1 MKLQCRAVLKG
12 MEKRKQG
19 KHAERHDEGRVGFFV
34 EWLDKT
40 FLSKDANEMRSCR
53 VWLFGDYSPRKRK

>member
-1 MKLQCRAVLKG
+1 

-19 KHAERHDEGRVGFFV
+19 KQTGRRDEGRVGFFV

-40 FLSKDANEMRSCR
+40 FLSKDANEMSAL
-53 VWLFGDYSPRKRK
+53 WLFGDYSPRRRK